1 MFAGLKRKLEQLEN
15 SKSSA
20 TSVITSQPSSNE
32 PPSSQAKD
40 QPFAQYLSKQQ
51 WGKLHPHQQ
60 EAVKFLM
67 NRLTASTRTG
77 AILADDMGTG
87 KTCTAIFTSWI
98 LARSMQCKGLI
109 LCPTGLINN
118 WYSELQRW
126 FPESL
131 GRTAIVLSAINQ
143 SKSAKSLDLQVNRF
157 VTSHAVEHPLLVLS
171 YDQFR
176 IYAQALNTIPS
187 LEFVFC
193 DEGHRIK
200 GLDSKISLALNGC
213 SAIRRVVMTGTP
225 VQNNLQELFALV
237 NFVAPGV
244 LGDDVVAFR
253 ERYEGVG
260 QQELQA
266 KVQSLMLRRT
276 KEQVL
281 AKILPA
287 RHIRYLFVNFDYD
300 ASSIVDE
307 SGGATEEGGSGTNR
321 QANVYREC
329 CDGAR
334 DKAAQ
339 QQQSSSS
346 TPALLP
352 IFMKARMICSYGA
365 GAAISSD
372 SVSATLMTS
381 VSSSSSASISSVQD
395 RATLLLAQSA
405 KLRALRNLLLHLRR
419 SRPQEKVIIASAFLD
434 TLDAVKTMVSSEKF
448 SSLRIDGS
456 VSTDARHKILKL
468 FNSTTMTSNNEPLFS
483 ILLLATKA
491 GGEGLNLV
499 AANHLVMMD
508 IDWNPAVDA
517 QTMGRI
523 WRPGQTKEIYIYRMI
538 IPNTIEE
545 SILRRQLQKVRASSL
560 AINCRSFRLFLCNQP
575 SFFGVGA
582 L

>member
-1 MFAGLKRKLEQLEN
+1 M
-15 SKSSA
+15 
-20 TSVITSQPSSNE
+20 
-32 PPSSQAKD
+32 
-40 QPFAQYLSKQQ
+40 
-51 WGKLHPHQQ
+51 
-60 EAVKFLM
+60 
-67 NRLTASTRTG
+67 
-77 AILADDMGTG
+77 
-87 KTCTAIFTSWI
+87 
-98 LARSMQCKGLI
+98 
-109 LCPTGLINN
+109 
-118 WYSELQRW
+118 
-126 FPESL
+126 
-131 GRTAIVLSAINQ
+131 
-143 SKSAKSLDLQVNRF
+143 DLQVNRF

-213 SAIRRVVMTGTP
+213 SAMRRVVMTGTP

-244 LGDDVVAFR
+244 LGDDVVAFH
-253 ERYEGVG
+253 ERYEGAG
-260 QQELQA
+260 SGAGGDEQRKQAQQELQA

-300 ASSIVDE
+300 ASTAIS
-307 SGGATEEGGSGTNR
+307 SSTEEHPADVRGCTN
-321 QANVYREC
+321 QQTDVYRDC

-334 DKAAQ
+334 EKMTAQ
-339 QQQSSSS
+339 QQQSSS
-346 TPALLP
+346 TPPALLP

-372 SVSATLMTS
+372 GIVAATGTMPAL
-381 VSSSSSASISSVQD
+381 SSSSASSSAPSSSASASTLTSISIQD
-395 RATLLLAQSA
+395 RATRLLTQSA
-405 KLRALRNLLLHLRR
+405 KLRALRNLLLLLRR
-419 SRPQEKVIIASAFLD
+419 SRPQEKIIVASAFLD
-434 TLDAVKTMVSSEKF
+434 TLDAVKVMVSSEKF

-468 FNSTTMTSNNEPLFS
+468 FNSTTMTSNHEPLFS

-508 IDWNPAVDA
+508 VDWNPAVDA

-545 SILRRQLQKVRASSL
+545 SILRRQLQKVRQLRRAVVLPPCCCCAHVLLLSMG
-560 AINCRSFRLFLCNQP
+560 RGHFVFRV
-575 SFFGVGA
+575 SV
-582 L
+582 

>member
-1 MFAGLKRKLEQLEN
+1 M
-15 SKSSA
+15 
-20 TSVITSQPSSNE
+20 
-32 PPSSQAKD
+32 
-40 QPFAQYLSKQQ
+40 
-51 WGKLHPHQQ
+51 
-60 EAVKFLM
+60 
-67 NRLTASTRTG
+67 
-77 AILADDMGTG
+77 
-87 KTCTAIFTSWI
+87 
-98 LARSMQCKGLI
+98 
-109 LCPTGLINN
+109 
-118 WYSELQRW
+118 
-126 FPESL
+126 
-131 GRTAIVLSAINQ
+131 
-143 SKSAKSLDLQVNRF
+143 DLQVNRF

-213 SAIRRVVMTGTP
+213 SAMRRVVMTGTP

-260 QQELQA
+260 SGSAGDEQRKQAQQELQA

-300 ASSIVDE
+300 ASAIAPSLAEDHPTDV
-307 SGGATEEGGSGTNR
+307 GGGSSNQQTD
-321 QANVYREC
+321 VYRHC
-329 CDGAR
+329 CDSAR
-334 DKAAQ
+334 EKMAAQ
-339 QQQSSSS
+339 QQSS
-346 TPALLP
+346 TPPALLP

-372 SVSATLMTS
+372 GVVAAATGPMPALSSSSGSSSVSASTS
-381 VSSSSSASISSVQD
+381 TSISIQD
-395 RATLLLAQSA
+395 RATLLLTQSA

-419 SRPQEKVIIASAFLD
+419 SRPQEKVIVASAFLD
-434 TLDAVKTMVSSEKF
+434 TLDAVKVMVSSEKF

-468 FNSTTMTSNNEPLFS
+468 FNSATMTSNHEPLFS

-508 IDWNPAVDA
+508 VDWNPAVDA

-545 SILRRQLQKVRASSL
+545 SILRRQLQKVRMATTSSAVVLPCHVVLCVFFMYLYRRRSNSCCRVKSPSSVTTNLLLRLHRPACHPRRWTLTLLTLLMLLTGASMNQWGHQKEMMNTCS
-560 AINCRSFRLFLCNQP
+560 CRLNRNP
-575 SFFGVGA
+575 
-582 L
+582 